1 MIGINKKW
9 QEMTRKRKKGKGREI
24 PTTEMSATTKK
35 KKYPVLY
42 SFHCIC
48 STVHTCTA
56 VLDFQI
62 RIWDLDFVLVNRQ
75 KEP

>member
-1 MIGINKKW
+1 MIGKEKW

-42 SFHCIC
+42 SFHFIC
-48 STVHTCTA
+48 STVVYTQYSSKY
-56 VLDFQI
+56 LFFKSESGI
-62 RIWDLDFVLVNRQ
+62 
-75 KEP
+75 